1 MSNVLYHIGLTVT
14 DMARSRRF
22 YEGAFGFRY
31 DRDLRL
37 SSKRI
42 QPLMQLDP
50 PSDIHAVYLMLGG
63 FTLELM
69 QWEPGARTGAEKR
82 VFLET
87 GMTHLSIVVAD
98 VAATLSKAAALGG
111 SVLSDIGR
119 AAMLRDPD
127 GQLIE
132 LIATEVHEETERER
146 AERAA
151 TASG

>member
-1 MSNVLYHIGLTVT
+1 MNSLIYHIGLTVS
-14 DMARSRRF
+14 DIQRSRAF

-31 DRDLRL
+31 DRELRL
-37 SSKRI
+37 PPEQT
-42 QPLMQLDP
+42 QPLLQLDP
-50 PSDIHAVYLMLGG
+50 PSAIHALYLVLGS

-69 QWEPGARTGAEKR
+69 QWQPGARAGADTR

-87 GMTHLSIVVAD
+87 GLTHLSIAAD
-98 VAATLSKAAALGG
+98 DIPGVLAKAAALGG
-111 SVLSDIGR
+111 TVLTDIGR

-132 LIATEVHEETERER
+132 LVAAEVYEETERER

-151 TASG
+151 ATLS